1 MSAPVFLKLAVRN
14 IARIRRRSII
24 TLTAITIGLAG
35 LVFLWAYVEGIN
47 CQMVD
52 NITSYLTGHVQLH
65 AVGYH
70 DDPTLDL
77 AFDEP
82 SRLSSILNRQP
93 LILATAPRVEGE
105 ALASGPEK
113 TRGVLVVGVDPRQ
126 EQKITTLANTVAS
139 GSYLSADDVQGIL
152 LGTQVAKVLQVTV
165 GNEVTLVTQA
175 ADGSL
180 GAGRYRVRG
189 LYDTGIDLIDGAY
202 VFMTLS
208 AAQELYSLD
217 DRVTTLAIRL
227 RDIAEA
233 APFARGLKGEAG
245 AQFEVLSWQALM
257 PSLADNVALHRLF
270 AYIIVAVV
278 FAVITL
284 GIANTILMGVMERIR
299 EFGVMMALGTD
310 MRQIQRIVLY
320 EALLLGLA
328 AVAMGAALGSAVV
341 GYLGAR
347 GIHLEQYAEAVQS
360 MPGLTGTVY
369 PHISIVH
376 LSILSALLLA
386 TTVLASLYPAW
397 KAGGLTPIEALRGT
411 AKSRAQSQS
420 RARVFAVPLPA
431 RAIFVR
437 VALRNLVRN
446 PRRALL
452 TFAALAVGF
461 AAYLF
466 LGALIRGFFV
476 QMRDNATDLLAGH
489 VQIEVKG
496 LRDDFDA
503 KLTLPNAEEMMKQA
517 RSNPVV
523 MAATARL
530 QAMTMASSPTQT
542 EPVMLYAVDPD
553 TERKVTRLH
562 EALREGRYLSAG
574 KAREILIG
582 RSLANRLGVRVGEK
596 IVVMA
601 PAADGTLG
609 SAALRVAGVYETGNE
624 VLDRNTAMTTLG
636 AGREL
641 LGTTAVS
648 AIVMRVADSE
658 NVELVAAQLA
668 PVLTGSNEQVVTWK
682 TLLPEVVQML
692 DLSSVDLYVVLI
704 VLFVV
709 VALGVMNTMLMAVLE
724 RTREFGLQLALGTRP
739 VQIVRTVLYESLVLG
754 VIGLAIGFLL
764 GSGIVAYYRT
774 VGFDLS
780 NYAAIVKTIPGMTGV
795 VYPII
800 SLGDVWVPMLAL
812 LLTSLAAALYPAW
825 RAARLDAIQALRR
838 V

>member
-1 MSAPVFLKLAVRN
+1 MFWKLAARN

-24 TLTAITIGLAG
+24 TLMAITIGLAG
-35 LVFLWAYVEGIN
+35 LVFLWAYVEGVN
-47 CQMVD
+47 RQMVD

-77 AFDEP
+77 AFEEP
-82 SRLSSILNRQP
+82 SRLSSILNGQP
-93 LILATAPRVEGE
+93 LISATAPRVEGE
-105 ALASGPEK
+105 ALASGAEK
-113 TRGVLVVGVDPRQ
+113 TRGVLVVGVDPQQ
-126 EQKITTLANTVAS
+126 EQKITTLASTVAS
-139 GSYLSADDVQGIL
+139 GNYLSAEDVRGIL

-165 GNEVTLVTQA
+165 GDEVTLVTQA

-227 RDIAEA
+227 RDIAHVTA
-233 APFARGLKGEAG
+233 LATGLKSEAG
-245 AQFEVLSWQALM
+245 AEFEVLGWQALM

-270 AYIIVAVV
+270 AYIIVTVV
-278 FAVITL
+278 FAVVTL

-310 MRQIQRIVLY
+310 TRQIQRVVLY

-328 AVAMGAALGSAVV
+328 GVAMGASLGSAVV

-347 GIHLEQYAEAVQS
+347 GMHLEQYAEAVQS

-369 PHISIVH
+369 PQISIVQ

-397 KAGGLTPIEALRGT
+397 KSASLTPIEAARGI
-411 AKSRAQSQS
+411 AKSRAQSRS
-420 RARVFAVPLPA
+420 RALTLPSPA

-437 VALRNLVRN
+437 IALRNLVRN

-452 TFAALAVGF
+452 TFAALGVGF

-496 LRDDFDA
+496 FREDFDA
-503 KLTLPNAEEMMKQA
+503 KLTLPNADEMLNHA
-517 RSNPVV
+517 SSRPGIL
-523 MAATARL
+523 AATARL

-562 EALREGRYLSAG
+562 EALRKGRYLSAG

-582 RSLANRLGVRVGEK
+582 RSLANRLDVRVGEK
-596 IVVMA
+596 IIVMA

-658 NVELVAAQLA
+658 NVELAAAQLG
-668 PVLTGSNEQVVTWK
+668 PVLTGSNQQVVTWK
-682 TLLPEVVQML
+682 SLLPEVVQML
-692 DLSSVDLYVVLI
+692 ELSSVDLYVVLI
-704 VLFVV
+704 VVFVV

-739 VQIVRTVLYESLVLG
+739 VQIVRTVLYESLILG
-754 VIGLAIGFLL
+754 VVGLAIGFLL
-764 GSGIVAYYRT
+764 GSAIVAYYRA

-780 NYAAIVKTIPGMTGV
+780 NYAAIVKSIPGMTGV

-800 SLGDVWVPMLAL
+800 SVGDVWVPMLAL